1 MHPGAR
7 ITISLIM
14 TLPFQH
20 EWQKKKYPRCKWSNV
35 RLDAQIFANPL
46 CSFCNHTEIITA
58 ILSGLSLL
66 GNIDRKWLQH
76 KSNIF
81 PGLRWVPNRD
91 PDSDADTDA
100 QMKMVR
106 EACRLLRASENLA
119 GTADGK
125 PGVFLEAE
133 RPQRDLIRLDLTIII
148 VDRFNDY
155 NN

>member
-1 MHPGAR
+1 MG
-7 ITISLIM
+7 
-14 TLPFQH
+14 
-20 EWQKKKYPRCKWSNV
+20 NV
-35 RLDAQIFANPL
+35 
-46 CSFCNHTEIITA
+46 
-58 ILSGLSLL
+58 
-66 GNIDRKWLQH
+66 DRKWVQH

-106 EACRLLRASENLA
+106 PWFREPRRLLSRASENLA
-119 GTADGK
+119 GTANGE

-133 RPQRDLIRLDLTIII
+133 RPQRDCLLPVGPITRVAVVPAI
-148 VDRFNDY
+148 